1 MSSLPGHAATLLSG
15 AIFLALL
22 TIPSGAQEPVDVM
35 SFNIRYGTADDGDHS
50 WQNRRDHVASTI
62 LDHAPHLLGLQEAL
76 RSQLDELRVVLPGYA
91 EIGVGR
97 DDGQTLGEYA
107 AIMVDTARFTIID
120 HGTFWLSDTPEVPG
134 SMHWGNRI
142 TRIATWAR
150 LADRRTRDTVR
161 IYNVHFDHESQ
172 PSRERA
178 ARLLLDRM
186 SSDAS
191 VTDRLI
197 LVGDFNSG
205 EDNSAF
211 RLLLGDTRVPLI
223 DTFRVMHPNATA
235 VGTFNAFRGDTTGEK
250 IDAIL
255 TGPGWKVLAADI
267 DRRRFGALW
276 PSDHFPVWARLA
288 PLN

>member
-1 MSSLPGHAATLLSG
+1 
-15 AIFLALL
+15 
-22 TIPSGAQEPVDVM
+22 
-35 SFNIRYGTADDGDHS
+35 
-50 WQNRRDHVASTI
+50 
-62 LDHAPHLLGLQEAL
+62 
-76 RSQLDELRVVLPGYA
+76 
-91 EIGVGR
+91 
-97 DDGQTLGEYA
+97 
-107 AIMVDTARFTIID
+107 
-120 HGTFWLSDTPEVPG
+120 
-134 SMHWGNRI
+134 
-142 TRIATWAR
+142 
-150 LADRRTRDTVR
+150 
-161 IYNVHFDHESQ
+161 
-172 PSRERA
+172 
-178 ARLLLDRM
+178 LLDRM

-276 PSDHFPVWARLA
+276 RSDHFPGWARLA